1 MNEPVPTKPIA
12 MMRHYLR
19 PFRGRVA
26 LLTLLL
32 LAGIGLQLLAPQLL
46 GRFVDAATSGGD
58 LANRLY
64 VLAGLFFVVVLAQK
78 ALFLVTVYLT
88 EDLGW
93 ATTNALRADLTAHV
107 LRLDMGFHKLRTPG
121 ELIER
126 IDSDVGELAEYF
138 SEIVVNLIGN
148 GLLVAGII
156 FLIFREDWRIGL
168 VALGYAVVMVTLLR
182 VVQERMVKLF
192 TRISQASAELLGF
205 LEEHITGTED
215 VVPNGGSG
223 YVMARL
229 YPLLNTH
236 AQLRT
241 RTYTLSTVV
250 GATSTLLFVLAL
262 AASMGLAALSYQAGA
277 MTIGMVFTLV
287 YYVGLLESPLDS
299 VRRHLSYI
307 QRALASVNRTRE
319 FFDLRPEVS
328 NTALHSTTAA
338 LPAGAPGVVFE
349 RVSFAYKDR
358 RITNYELRI
367 TNGEGTTNDSE
378 LDTPTVLHDISFAI
392 APGRVLGVLGRTGS
406 GKTTLTRL
414 LFRLY
419 DVDEGAIRLDV
430 VETTDHRPPTTDNS
444 QTPVIRRGA
453 TGVTSSVVDIRAIPL
468 AVLRRYVGMVTQ
480 DVQLFAA
487 TVRDNLTL
495 FNNYDPAQPPIDDRH
510 IVDALETLGLGDWY
524 RGLPDG
530 LDTVLESGG
539 KGLSAGEGQ
548 LLAFTRVFLRDPRL
562 VVLDEASSRLDPG
575 TEQLLEQA
583 IDRLLAGRTGI
594 IIAHRLR
601 TVQRADDIL
610 ILEDGRV
617 VEFGPRAALAA
628 DPASRFYRL
637 LQTGLEEV
645 LA

>member
-1 MNEPVPTKPIA
+1 
-12 MMRHYLR
+12 MMWHYLR

-32 LAGIGLQLLAPQLL
+32 LTSIGLQLLAPQLL
-46 GRFVDAATSGGD
+46 GRFVDAATGQGGGSP
-58 LANRLY
+58 NRLT
-64 VLAGLFFVVVLAQK
+64 VIAGLFFAAVLAQK
-78 ALFLVTVYLT
+78 ALFLVTVFLT

-93 ATTNALRADLTAHV
+93 ATTNALRADLTAHI

-126 IDSDVGELAEYF
+126 IDGDVGELAEYF
-138 SEIVVNLIGN
+138 SEIVVSLIGN

-156 FLIFREDWRIGL
+156 VLIFLADWRIGL
-168 VALGYAVVMVTLLR
+168 LALGYAVVMVTLLR
-182 VVQERMVKLF
+182 VIQERMVTLF
-192 TRISQASAELLGF
+192 TSISRAIAELFGF

-215 VVPNGGSG
+215 VVPNGGAP

-236 AQLRT
+236 AQLTR
-241 RTYTLSTVV
+241 RTYTLSTIV

-262 AASMGLAALSYQAGA
+262 AGSMGLAALSLRAGA
-277 MTIGMVFTLV
+277 ITIGTVFTLV

-307 QRALASVNRTRE
+307 QRALAGVNRTRE
-319 FFDLRPEVS
+319 FFDLRPEVGE
-328 NTALHSTTAA
+328 AA
-338 LPAGAPGVVFE
+338 GSAGGPQLPPGAPGVLFDG
-349 RVSFAYKDR
+349 VSFAYKDR
-358 RITNYELRI
+358 RHM
-367 TNGEGTTNDSE
+367 TNDESGFTNE
-378 LDTPTVLHDISFAI
+378 DGVPPSDSSLDTPTVLHDISFAV

-419 DVDEGAIRLDV
+419 DADAGGIRIGHDDGVDL
-430 VETTDHRPPTTDNS
+430 
-444 QTPVIRRGA
+444 RG
-453 TGVTSSVVDIRAIPL
+453 VPL
-468 AVLRRYVGMVTQ
+468 GELRRHIGLVTQ

-495 FNNYDPAQPPIDDRH
+495 FSNYDAGQPTIDDGR
-510 IVDALETLGLGDWY
+510 IVAALETLGLGDWY
-524 RGLPDG
+524 GSLPNG
-530 LDTVLESGG
+530 LDTVLEGGG

-548 LLAFTRVFLRDPRL
+548 LLAFARVFLRDARL
-562 VVLDEASSRLDPG
+562 VVLDEASSRLDPD
-575 TEQLLEQA
+575 TEQRLERA
-583 IDRLLAGRTGI
+583 IDRLLDGRTAI

-601 TVQRADDIL
+601 TVMRADDIL

-617 VEFGPRAALAA
+617 VEVGPRAALAA
-628 DPASRFYRL
+628 DSDSRFYRL

>member
-1 MNEPVPTKPIA
+1 
-12 MMRHYLR
+12 MMGYYLR

-32 LAGIGLQLLAPQLL
+32 LASIGLQLLAPQLL

-64 VLAGLFFVVVLAQK
+64 ILAGLFFVAVLAQK

-156 FLIFREDWRIGL
+156 VLIFREDWRIGL
-168 VALGYAVVMVTLLR
+168 VALGYAIVMVTLLR
-182 VVQERMVKLF
+182 VVQERMVRLF

-215 VVPNGGSG
+215 VVPNGGSN

-262 AASMGLAALSYQAGA
+262 AGSMGLAAMSYQAGA

-307 QRALASVNRTRE
+307 QRALAGVNRTRE
-319 FFDLRPEVS
+319 FFILRPEVGDRAT
-328 NTALHSTTAA
+328 TASAA
-338 LPAGAPGVVFE
+338 LPAGAPGVVFDG
-349 RVSFAYKDR
+349 VSFAYKDR
-358 RITNYELRI
+358 RQNTDHRPHEEPADKETVVHGPSSVVDI
-367 TNGEGTTNDSE
+367 
-378 LDTPTVLHDISFAI
+378 LDTPTVLHNISFAVG
-392 APGRVLGVLGRTGS
+392 PGRVLGVLGRTGS

-419 DVDEGAIRLDV
+419 DVDEGTIRLEIDQTADDRPQTTESSTATV
-430 VETTDHRPPTTDNS
+430 VRRP
-444 QTPVIRRGA
+444 
-453 TGVTSSVVDIRAIPL
+453 SSVVDIRDISL
-468 AVLRRYVGMVTQ
+468 ADLRRHVGMVTQ

-495 FNNYDPAQPPIDDRH
+495 FNNYDPNRPAIDDDH
-510 IVDALETLGLGDWY
+510 IIGTLETLGMDDWY

-539 KGLSAGEGQ
+539 KGLSAGEAQ

-575 TEQLLEQA
+575 TEQLLERA
-583 IDRLLAGRTGI
+583 IDRLLESRTGI

-628 DPASRFYRL
+628 DPDSRFYRL

>member
-1 MNEPVPTKPIA
+1 
-12 MMRHYLR
+12 MMAHYLR
-19 PFRGRVA
+19 PFRGRVV
-26 LLTLLL
+26 LLLVLL

-46 GRFVDAATSGGD
+46 GRFVDAATSGD
-58 LANRLY
+58 LSNRLY
-64 VLAGLFFVVVLAQK
+64 ALAGLFFAAVLAQK

-138 SEIVVNLIGN
+138 SEIVVSLIGN

-156 FLIFREDWRIGL
+156 VLIFLEDWRIGL
-168 VALGYAVVMVTLLR
+168 VALAYAVVMVTLLR
-182 VVQERMVKLF
+182 AVQNRMVRLY

-215 VVPNGGSG
+215 VVPNGGAG

-229 YPLLNTH
+229 YPLLNNH
-236 AQLRT
+236 AALRT
-241 RTYTLSTVV
+241 RTFTLSTVV
-250 GATSTLLFVLAL
+250 GAASTLLFVLAL
-262 AASMGLAALSYQAGA
+262 AASMGLAASSYLAGA
-277 MTIGMVFTLV
+277 MTIGTVFTIV

-307 QRALASVNRTRE
+307 QRALAGVNRTRE
-319 FFDLRPEVS
+319 FFDLRPEVGD
-328 NTALHSTTAA
+328 AAPATTAA
-338 LPAGAPGVVFE
+338 GLPPGAPGVVFDG
-349 RVSFAYKDR
+349 VSFAYKDR
-358 RITNYELRI
+358 RITNGEFRM
-367 TNGEGTTNDSE
+367 TNEEETATNSE
-378 LDTPTVLHDISFAI
+378 LVPSSDDSNRPSPLETPTVLHDISFAV

-419 DVDEGAIRLDV
+419 DVDEGAIRLEAAEMVDY
-430 VETTDHRPPTTDNS
+430 
-444 QTPVIRRGA
+444 GA
-453 TGVTSSVVDIRAIPL
+453 RSVASADIRALPL
-468 AVLRRYVGMVTQ
+468 PDLRRYVGMVTQ

-495 FNNYDPAQPPIDDRH
+495 FNNYDPDRPPIDDRH
-510 IVDALETLGLGDWY
+510 ILDALETLGLGDWY

-548 LLAFTRVFLRDPRL
+548 LLAFTRVFLRDPRV

-575 TEQLLEQA
+575 TEQLLERA

-628 DPASRFYRL
+628 DASSRFYRL